1 MYNKVS
7 RTSKQMF
14 VKYQNGQYLHYYI
27 LPFGDKIGHYLN
39 RYKREFNCNY
49 RSFHSRD
56 SLYLNSKY
64 KIVIFFPFQTIE
76 GFIFSP
82 LKCFLSVILT
92 ILSGSLFLIL
102 LTWSHFKTLLPK
114 RLARFLQEYVKKL
127 ARFSTYKNT
136 YI

>member
-64 KIVIFFPFQTIE
+64 KIVIFFSISDNRGFHFQPIE
-76 GFIFSP
+76 MLSLRHLNHPLWKSLPHSP
-82 LKCFLSVILT
+82 HMV
-92 ILSGSLFLIL
+92 SL
-102 LTWSHFKTLLPK
+102 
-114 RLARFLQEYVKKL
+114 
-127 ARFSTYKNT
+127 
-136 YI
+136 